1 MKDWLIVIVATLA
14 IGSLLLV
21 GGNYSLRLG
30 TVLSMYAVLAVS
42 WNFIGGLAG
51 YPSFATAAFFGLGA
65 YASGILEGKG
75 IPMPVAWGAGGL
87 VAALFAGVIGLAILH
102 LKGHYFAIA
111 SLALAE
117 VLRELTNSIADLTG
131 GGMGLNLPIP
141 KWSAQQQAQFIFAV
155 MLALAAV
162 TTASAILVRRSK
174 LGFGLRCIQQNED
187 AALMLGIDARFYKTA
202 AFVLSAVFV
211 GIAGAIYASWVHY
224 IEPGD
229 VFDII
234 LAVKPMVMVLIGGL
248 GTLFGPLLGAAA
260 YLLLEEVVWRN
271 LLTVHAAVLGLLIV
285 LLVLFLPGGIAAVG
299 RHLKARS
306 A

>member
-1 MKDWLIVIVATLA
+1 MKDWLTVIVATLA

-30 TVLSMYAVLAVS
+30 TILAMYAVLAQS

-75 IPMPVAWGAGGL
+75 IP
-87 VAALFAGVIGLAILH
+87 
-102 LKGHYFAIA
+102 
-111 SLALAE
+111 
-117 VLRELTNSIADLTG
+117 
-131 GGMGLNLPIP
+131 
-141 KWSAQQQAQFIFAV
+141 
-155 MLALAAV
+155 
-162 TTASAILVRRSK
+162 
-174 LGFGLRCIQQNED
+174 
-187 AALMLGIDARFYKTA
+187 DARLYKTA
-202 AFVLSAVFV
+202 AFVLSAIFV
-211 GIAGAIYASWVHY
+211 GFAGAIYASWVHY

-229 VFDII
+229 VFDIL
-234 LAVKPMVMVLIGGL
+234 LAIKPLVMVLIGGL

-299 RHLKARS
+299 RHRKAGS